1 VATKKTTA
9 TNETWSSSLHLSFRL
24 LLPKRT
30 PNLQPFLSADGLHKS
45 KLLPRLP
52 YDVAR
57 AKGKSS
63 EAGPDPRRYRDGK
76 QLYETIGLVYENS
89 GGDLHVTDL
98 GKATLRW
105 LNLIDEKNSIIL
117 GRHAA
122 YALAACQLRNPTG
135 WGSQYDQ
142 SVEVFPFSFIWRAM
156 LALDDCIS
164 SDELNRSLFRVQSK
178 KELSDAISTIKSV
191 RQGGSLDDLG
201 AETVSGDKKD
211 DRIIPWMAMASFG
224 WTLISDKRGKGGRYC
239 IMSRSRELVRQ
250 AASVHHKHRDFS
262 SVEEYVS
269 HISRAAAL
277 PEDVR

>member
-1 VATKKTTA
+1 MVAKKTMAVAT
-9 TNETWSSSLHLSFRL
+9 TWSSGLHLSFRL
-24 LLPKRT
+24 LANRT
-30 PNLQPFLSADGLHKS
+30 SNLQPFLRADGVHKS
-45 KLLPRLP
+45 KLLTMLP

-57 AKGKSS
+57 AKGKSI

-76 QLYETIGLVYENS
+76 QLYETIGLVFED
-89 GGDLHVTDL
+89 GDGNLHVTDL

-105 LNLIDEKNSIIL
+105 LDLINEKNSIIL

-142 SVEVFPFSFIWRAM
+142 SVEVFPFAFIWRAM
-156 LALDDCIS
+156 LALDGCIT
-164 SDELNRSLFRVQSK
+164 SDELNRSVFGVRNT
-178 KELSDAISTIKSV
+178 KELSDAISTIKNV
-191 RQGGSLDDLG
+191 RQGGNVNDLG
-201 AETVSGDKKD
+201 AETVIGNAKE

-224 WTLISDKRGKGGRYC
+224 WTLLSDKRAGEGRYC
-239 IMSRSRELVRQ
+239 IMPRARELVRQ

-262 SVEEYVS
+262 SVEEYVG

-277 PEDVR
+277 PKDLR